1 MPRCH
6 TDGEAGFSWL
16 AFAPSLS
23 FPVSRPPHG
32 FSSHPIPLH
41 RTAGFFFSFNTNFPF
56 QPPTF
61 RAVSHAG
68 PAQWHGVGVSGPR
81 SSPRFQKSGTHSPLT
96 SSDRPGPALL
106 LHPAGS
112 FPLPPLA
119 APAHPGRPDPSPS
132 SRGGNSGDASSLSL
146 PRISR
151 ILCPVRAGGAAR
163 DGVQRRAPLRG
174 PSTDLSPARVPGAL
188 AGVPAQFESP
198 FLPTTS
204 TSLLS

>member
-41 RTAGFFFSFNTNFPF
+41 RTAIFFFFNTNFPF
-56 QPPTF
+56 QPPTV

-68 PAQWHGVGVSGPR
+68 PAQRHGVGVSGPR
-81 SSPRFQKSGTHSPLT
+81 SSPRFQESGTHSPLT
-96 SSDRPGPALL
+96 SSDRPGPDLL

-119 APAHPGRPDPSPS
+119 APAHPPGRPDPESPQPRREQRRRLLPLPAQNLADPLPGARRRGRPGWRPAPGSPPRTEHRSVPCSCPRRPGWGPS
-132 SRGGNSGDASSLSL
+132 S
-146 PRISR
+146 
-151 ILCPVRAGGAAR
+151 V
-163 DGVQRRAPLRG
+163 
-174 PSTDLSPARVPGAL
+174 
-188 AGVPAQFESP
+188 
-198 FLPTTS
+198 
-204 TSLLS
+204 